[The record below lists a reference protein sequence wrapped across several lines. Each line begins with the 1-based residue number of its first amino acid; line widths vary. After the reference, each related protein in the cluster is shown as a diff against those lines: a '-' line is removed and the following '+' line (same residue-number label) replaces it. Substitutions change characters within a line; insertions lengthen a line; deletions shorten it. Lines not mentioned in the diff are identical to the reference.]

1 MNILTVENLTK
12 SYTERLLLDNITF
25 GIEDTDKIGIIGI
38 NGTGKSTLLKV
49 IAGFESPD
57 SGKIIKGNQVHIE
70 YLPQVIDFDGELTVL
85 EAVFKGHSPN
95 LQLVRRY
102 EAAILNPDTPSEVIV
117 GLTNEMDLQDA
128 WSLEHEAKT
137 VLTKLGIQEFD
148 KKVGTLSGGQ
158 RKRVALASALITPS
172 ELLILDEPTN
182 HLDAETI
189 LWLENYLK
197 QRKGA
202 LMMITHDR
210 YFLDRVVGRIIE
222 IDQGNIYSYPGN
234 YNYYLEKKQ
243 ERMVLSDSEESK
255 KLNLYRRELAWI
267 RRGAR
272 ARSTK
277 QKARIE
283 RFESLEGSLG
293 RQSSDTLEI
302 ALAGTRLGKKII
314 EVKNISKAYGETLII
329 KDFTYTVLR
338 DDRVGILGP
347 NGIGKSTLI
356 NLLSGKLMPDS
367 GSVEI
372 GETVKIGHFT
382 QENQDM
388 DPGMR
393 AIEYIKEGGEYV
405 KTIDGSAITAAQMM
419 ERFLFDKTLQWTP
432 IEKLSGGERRRLQLL
447 RVLMESPNILIL
459 DEPTNDLDIST
470 LTILEDYLDGFP
482 GAVLV
487 VSHDRYLLDKLVDKL
502 FVFEGQGTIVQHTG
516 NYAYFEETSQA
527 KSKPQETQQ
536 AQQPPVQRQQN
547 KKEKIKFT
555 FSEQKEW
562 QEIETQI
569 ALAEQTIEALEKEI
583 ETNVSDYAKLDQLV
597 KDKAE
602 AESKLETL
610 MERWIYLNDI
620 HEKMM
625 T

>member
-1 MNILTVENLTK
+1 MNILTVENLSK
-12 SYTERLLLDNITF
+12 SYTERKLLSNVTF
-25 GIEDTDKIGIIGI
+25 GIEDTDKIGVIGT
-38 NGTGKSTLLKV
+38 NGTGKSTLLKI

-57 SGKIIKGNQVHIE
+57 AGKVTKGNQVHIE

-102 EAAILNPDTPSEVIV
+102 EAAILDPETPSDVV
-117 GLTNEMDLQDA
+117 VKLTAEMDTNDA

-137 VLTKLGIQEFD
+137 VLTKLGVQEFD

-189 LWLENYLK
+189 LWLEMYLK

-210 YFLDRVVGRIIE
+210 YFLDRVVGRILE
-222 IDQGNIYSYPGN
+222 IDGGNVYSYSGN

-243 ERMVLSDSEESK
+243 ERMALSDAEETK

-283 RFESLEGSLG
+283 RFDALEGSLG
-293 RQSSDTLEI
+293 RQSTDAMEI

-314 EVKNISKAYGETLII
+314 EIKNISKAYGEMKII
-329 KDFTYTVLR
+329 KEFTYTVLR

-356 NLLSGKLMPDS
+356 NLLSGKIQPDT
-367 GSVEI
+367 GTVEI

-388 DPGMR
+388 DPNMR
-393 AIEYIKEGGEYV
+393 AIEYIKEGGEYI
-405 KTIDGSAITAAQMM
+405 KTIDGSSITAAQMM
-419 ERFLFDKTLQWTP
+419 EKFLFDKTLQWTS

-447 RVLMESPNILIL
+447 RVLMEAPNILIL

-502 FVFEGQGTIVQHTG
+502 FVFEAQGKIVQHTG
-516 NYAYFEETSQA
+516 NYAYFEENNQ
-527 KSKPQETQQ
+527 SKARPVETE
-536 AQQPPVQRQQN
+536 QPSFQRIHN
-547 KKEKIKFT
+547 RKEKVKFS

-562 QEIETQI
+562 NEIEDTI
-569 ALAEQTIEALEKEI
+569 AAIEQKIDTLEKEI
-583 ETNVSDYAKLDQLV
+583 SLNASDYTKLDQLV
-597 KDKAE
+597 KEKTKAE
-602 AESKLETL
+602 EQLESL
-610 MERWIYLNDI
+610 MERWVYLNEI
-620 HEKMM
+620 HEKM
-625 T
+625 TT